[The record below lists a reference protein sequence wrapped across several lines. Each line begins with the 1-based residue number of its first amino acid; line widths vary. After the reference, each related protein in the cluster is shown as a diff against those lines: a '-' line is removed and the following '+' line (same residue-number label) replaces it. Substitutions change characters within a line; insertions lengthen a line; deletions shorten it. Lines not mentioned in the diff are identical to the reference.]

1 MKKRLNTLSITLCE
15 ILPWDITLF
24 EREGFC
30 KNPSDYCSYCK
41 KMEEGRYS
49 CNKKSYTFT
58 LTQI

>member
-1 MKKRLNTLSITLCE
+1 MMKKLNVLVIDLCK

-30 KNPSDYCSYCK
+30 KNPSDYCNYCK
-41 KMEEGRYS
+41 KIEGDDFS